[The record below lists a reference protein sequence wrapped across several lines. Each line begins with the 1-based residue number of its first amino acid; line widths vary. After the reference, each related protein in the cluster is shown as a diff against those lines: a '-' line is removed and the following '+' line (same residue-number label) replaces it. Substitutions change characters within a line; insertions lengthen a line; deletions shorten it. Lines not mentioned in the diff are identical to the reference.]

1 MCLVSLSPAR
11 SWWPTIAEPSPPFV
25 QFPQGLY
32 STAGGDT
39 TCASTMFG
47 RQSLA
52 VSIGSFAHDDD

>member
-39 TCASTMFG
+39 TCASTMSG
-47 RQSLA
+47 R
-52 VSIGSFAHDDD
+52 